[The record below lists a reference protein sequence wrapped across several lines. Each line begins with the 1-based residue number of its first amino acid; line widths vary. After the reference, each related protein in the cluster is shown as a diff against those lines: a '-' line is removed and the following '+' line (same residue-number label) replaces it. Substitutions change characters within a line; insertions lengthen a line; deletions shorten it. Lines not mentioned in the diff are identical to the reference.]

1 MSSRGSLRFIFLN
14 DVVGIT
20 NFKKQWKAKQSA
32 RLGTESLK
40 SLVKKELM
48 ENELHISL

>member
-1 MSSRGSLRFIFLN
+1 M
-14 DVVGIT
+14 
-20 NFKKQWKAKQSA
+20 NFKKQQEAKQSA
-32 RLGTESLK
+32 RLGTENLK